1 MIIALVPMKGHSER
15 VPDKNI
21 RLLAGKPLFFFIIEN
36 LLKTSKISNV
46 IINTDSERIAE
57 LATNEFGQSVEISWR
72 PEELSGDFIP
82 MNKIIEYELKDAGT
96 DQHFLQ
102 THSTNPFLKTTAINK
117 AIEHY
122 YEKITSGESNSI
134 FSVTEIHSRLYNS
147 NLQPLNH
154 NTHELIRTQDLEP
167 IYKENSNFYLF
178 SKESFLKTKRRIGRK
193 PGVFVMDSLEG
204 FDIDTP
210 QD

>member
-210 QD
+210 QY